1 MESLQ
6 HLGMS
11 KKAKRSKSMSRRMCS
26 ARKVW
31 RKSHK
36 AGNSKKIIKGACVR
50 KSKSK
55 RSKKSKSK
63 RRM

>member
-1 MESLQ
+1 MDSIQ

-31 RKSHK
+31 RKAHK
-36 AGNSKKIIKGACVR
+36 ASNSKKMVKGACVR

-55 RSKKSKSK
+55 SRRGKSK